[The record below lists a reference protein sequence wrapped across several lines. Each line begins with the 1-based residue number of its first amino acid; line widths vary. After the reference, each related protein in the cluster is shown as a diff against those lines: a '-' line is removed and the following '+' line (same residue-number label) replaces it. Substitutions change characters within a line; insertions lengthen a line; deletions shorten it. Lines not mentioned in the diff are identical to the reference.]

1 MGVDKTPY
9 SRVVQ
14 AVKFNADGTGTWWK
28 AVFAADDASK
38 PLALF
43 GGRYLENGTFDYS
56 VAADGTISAKRRGE
70 KGQDGSPMTL
80 VFHYQD
86 GAITF
91 GDGGAAQTMQPAPK
105 DYDNLLLALEN
116 SMQGAEADTY
126 NINDKDFKVDQW
138 RQQEAI
144 YIYDGV
150 SMAPA
155 RGHLHLRRC
164 EQGRQGRK
172 WQRGLCKCQPALV
185 QRNGDQQPA
194 DGFLRRHNA

>member
-1 MGVDKTPY
+1 MPTIKNRVSWVWPY

-28 AVFAADDASK
+28 MMFSADDASK

-56 VAADGTISAKRRGE
+56 VAADGTIRAKRRGE
-70 KGQDGSPMTL
+70 KGQDGSPMAL

-91 GDGGAAQTMQPAPK
+91 GDGIAAQTMKPAPE

-116 SMQGAEADTY
+116 S
-126 NINDKDFKVDQW
+126 
-138 RQQEAI
+138 
-144 YIYDGV
+144 
-150 SMAPA
+150 
-155 RGHLHLRRC
+155 
-164 EQGRQGRK
+164 QGRK

-185 QRNGDQQPA
+185 QRNGDKQPA